1 MNRFGPDELD
11 AQPDNRL
18 ALTDQ
23 AFFAG
28 HRAAGQKEVMQVAW
42 LYGRP
47 VDMDHLRN
55 FHRNLGNGLLG
66 RRIERSPLP
75 FGRYRWVSDTGAT
88 QFDIAER
95 ARPRAE
101 LANWL
106 DERSQLPID
115 PESGPGWRLSV
126 VSFTDGT
133 AAATLVISHYVVDG
147 IGAVVAVAVAS
158 MGETLDLGYPPPR
171 SRSTVRA
178 LVQDVG
184 QTAREAPAAARAFA
198 AAVKEARRRRSDGD
212 RAPQRTTGPTSAA
225 ATDAGDAPVTVPAL
239 WIRIKMDDWNACAE
253 ALGGTTSTLAVAL
266 TARIDRHMGR
276 QHGGAADV
284 KMLLLVNDRAVGDV
298 RAVAVSFARLSID
311 PTGVTTDLRGTR
323 AAVKQALQVLKET
336 PDESS
341 ELVALTPFTPKPAWR
356 QLIDFALNDPDQP
369 AVCSNLGD
377 TGPAVIRPD
386 GTPSDF
392 AFARGTSQHLTRRWL
407 ERMGSQLQLYFGTSV
422 EINAIG
428 IHIRA
433 YHPDSVTSKD
443 ALRDL
448 AALTLAEFGLT
459 GEID

>member
-1 MNRFGPDELD
+1 MDRFWAGKLD
-11 AQPDNRL
+11 ALPDNRL

-42 LYGRP
+42 LYERP
-47 VDMDHLRN
+47 VDMDHLRR
-55 FHRNLGNGLLG
+55 FHRNLGSGLLG

-75 FGRYRWVSDTGAT
+75 FGRYRWVADNNPS

-95 ARPRAE
+95 ARPRDE
-101 LANWL
+101 LAYWL
-106 DERSQLPID
+106 DERSLLPID

-126 VSFTDGT
+126 VPFTDGT
-133 AAATLVISHYVVDG
+133 AAATLVISHYIVDG
-147 IGAVVAVAVAS
+147 IGAVIAVAMAS
-158 MGETLDLGYPPPR
+158 MGETLELGYPAPR
-171 SRSTVRA
+171 SRSTARA
-178 LVQDVG
+178 LVQDAG
-184 QTAREAPAAARAFA
+184 QTVREAPAAARAFV

-212 RAPQRTTGPTSAA
+212 RAPQRATGPTSAA
-225 ATDAGDAPVTVPAL
+225 AADSGNSPVTVPAL
-239 WIRIKMDDWNACAE
+239 WIRIKMDDWNARAM

-266 TARIDRHMGR
+266 TAKLDRLMGR
-276 QHGGAADV
+276 DHGGADDV
-284 KMLLLVNDRAVGDV
+284 KLLLLVNDRTAGDM
-298 RAVAVSFARLSID
+298 RAVAVSFARVDLD
-311 PTGVTTDLRGTR
+311 PTGLATDLRGART
-323 AAVKQALQVLKET
+323 AVKKALQVLKET

-443 ALRDL
+443 ALSDL
-448 AALTLAEFGLT
+448 VALTLAEFGLT

>member
-1 MNRFGPDELD
+1 MNRFEPDEIS

-42 LYGRP
+42 IYERP
-47 VDMDHLRN
+47 VDMDHLKR

-75 FGRYRWVSDTGAT
+75 FGRYRWVSDTRAT

-101 LANWL
+101 LADWL

-126 VSFTDGT
+126 VPFTDGT
-133 AAATLVISHYVVDG
+133 TAATLVISHYVVDG
-147 IGAVVAVAVAS
+147 IGAVVAVALAS

-178 LVQDVG
+178 LVQDAG
-184 QTAREAPAAARAFA
+184 QTAREAPAAVRALV
-198 AAVKEARRRRSDGD
+198 AAVKEARRRRSNGD
-212 RAPQRTTGPTSAA
+212 RAPQRAAGVSNAA
-225 ATDAGDAPVTVPAL
+225 AADAGDAPVTVPAI
-239 WIRIKMDDWNACAE
+239 WIRIRMDDWNARAE

-266 TARIDRHMGR
+266 TAKLDRHMGR
-276 QHGGAADV
+276 RHGGADDV
-284 KMLLLVNDRAVGDV
+284 TMLLLVNDRAAGDV

-311 PTGVTTDLRGTR
+311 PTEVTTDLRGAR
-323 AAVKQALQVLKET
+323 AAVKQALQVLRET

-356 QLIDFALNDPDQP
+356 QLVDFALNDPDQP

-386 GTPSDF
+386 GAPSDS
-392 AFARGTSQHLTRRWL
+392 AFARGTSQHMTRRWL
-407 ERMGSQLQLYFGTSV
+407 ERMGSQLQLYFGTAV

-433 YHPDSVTSKD
+433 YDPDSVTSKA

-448 AALTLAEFGLT
+448 AARTLAEFGLT

>member
-1 MNRFGPDELD
+1 MNRFGPDELN
-11 AQPDNRL
+11 ALPDNRL
-18 ALTDQ
+18 VLTDQ

-42 LYGRP
+42 IYERP
-47 VDMDHLRN
+47 VDMDQLRR

-75 FGRYRWVSDTGAT
+75 FGRYRWVSDTRAS

-101 LANWL
+101 LADWL

-126 VSFTDGT
+126 VPFTDGT
-133 AAATLVISHYVVDG
+133 TAATLVISHYVVDG
-147 IGAVVAVAVAS
+147 IGAVVAVALAS
-158 MGETLDLGYPPPR
+158 MGETLELGYPPPR
-171 SRSTVRA
+171 SRSMVRA
-178 LVQDVG
+178 LVQDAG
-184 QTAREAPAAARAFA
+184 QTARDAPGAARALV
-198 AAVKEARRRRSDGD
+198 AAVKEARRRRHDGD
-212 RAPQRTTGPTSAA
+212 RAPHRAAGAVSAA
-225 ATDAGDAPVTVPAL
+225 AADSGDAPVTVPAI
-239 WIRIKMDDWNACAE
+239 WVRIKMDDWNARAE

-266 TARIDRHMGR
+266 TAKLDRHMGR
-276 QHGGAADV
+276 RHGEADDV

-311 PTGVTTDLRGTR
+311 PTEVTSDLRGAR
-323 AAVKQALQVLKET
+323 AAVKQGLQVLRET
-336 PDESS
+336 PDESA

-356 QLIDFALNDPDQP
+356 QLVDFALNDPDQP

-386 GTPSDF
+386 GTPSDS
-392 AFARGTSQHLTRRWL
+392 AFARGTSQHMTRRWL
-407 ERMGSQLQLYFGTSV
+407 ERMGSQLQLYFGTAV

-433 YHPDSVTSKD
+433 YDPDSVTSKA
-443 ALRDL
+443 ALREL
-448 AALTLAEFGLT
+448 AARTLAEFGLT